1 MRRDTK
7 IVAAFVAAIPVAILS
22 AATLCT
28 AAIANGAPA
37 RLRLIFRV
45 LCHGMAS
52 RSLELFGTPMPLC
65 ARCTGIYLGL
75 LAGLVAVFILPRV
88 QERILRVALYVAVLP
103 MAIDGVT
110 QLMRLRES
118 TNGVRIVTGFVA
130 AIVFGIWILEAVEKR
145 ESPVVTIP

>member
-7 IVAAFVAAIPVAILS
+7 IVAAFLAAIPVVILS

-28 AAIANGAPA
+28 AAIASGAPPG
-37 RLRLIFRV
+37 LRLIFRV
-45 LCHGMAS
+45 LCHGMQT

-75 LAGLVAVFILPRV
+75 LAGLIAFFILPRI
-88 QERILRVALYVAVLP
+88 QEPMLRIAMYVAALP
-103 MAIDGVT
+103 MAIDGMT

-118 TNGVRIVTGFVA
+118 TNGLRIMTGFLA
-130 AIVFGIWILEAVEKR
+130 AIMFGIWILEAVEKR

>member
-7 IVAAFVAAIPVAILS
+7 IVAAFVAAIPVVILS

-37 RLRLIFRV
+37 KLRLVFRV
-45 LCHGMAS
+45 LCHGIPT

-75 LAGLVAVFILPRV
+75 LAGLIAFFILPRI
-88 QERILRVALYVAVLP
+88 QERMLRIAMYVAVLP
-103 MAIDGVT
+103 MAVDGIT
-110 QLMRLRES
+110 QMTTLRES
-118 TNGVRIVTGFVA
+118 TNGLRIVTGFVA
-130 AIVFGIWILEAVEKR
+130 AIVFGIWILEAIEKR